1 MWIPIVVIVLI
12 VALLIGFMIVRM
24 YSKPQGQ
31 KRVRFQDDSKK
42 TAYFVYSNN
51 CPHCHDFKPK
61 WEKAKNN
68 LNYKTHDV
76 EASHPQAKQLFQK
89 FKIEGFPTVV
99 KIHNGQMDKL
109 VGARSF
115 DDLMRFLQ
123 Q

>member
-24 YSKPQGQ
+24 YSKPHEQ
-31 KRVRFQDDSKK
+31 KKVRFQDDSKK
-42 TAYFVYSNN
+42 TYYFMYSNN

-61 WEKAKNN
+61 WDEAKKA
-68 LNYKTHDV
+68 LNYKTYDV

-99 KIHNGQMDKL
+99 KIADGQVDKL

-115 DDLMRFLQ
+115 DDLNSFLQ
-123 Q
+123 S